1 MHSYKGKIFTKN
13 FWFFKTFPKGKEL
26 EVQVITSKESTQ
38 LPQRS
43 IEIDGRSFPP
53 GIVIDWSDIKIR
65 REIGEG
71 NFGKVYQGY
80 LYMNEVQR

>member
-1 MHSYKGKIFTKN
+1 MEMEMEM
-13 FWFFKTFPKGKEL
+13 EL
-26 EVQVITSKESTQ
+26 QVNTSKENTH
-38 LPQRS
+38 LPQQN
-43 IEIDGRSFPP
+43 IEIDGRSFPA
-53 GIVIDWSDIKIR
+53 GIVISWSDIKIQ

>member
-1 MHSYKGKIFTKN
+1 MTL
-13 FWFFKTFPKGKEL
+13 PKGNEL

-38 LPQRS
+38 LPQQS
-43 IEIDGRSFPP
+43 IEIYGRSFPS
-53 GIVIDWSDIKIR
+53 GIVINWSDIKIR